1 MMTKVFQSG
10 NSQAVR
16 IPFDLRFDVDTVEI
30 FRGENGDL
38 ILRPVKPTVDLEFL
52 ALFSDFDES
61 FIEALEDR
69 DITPP
74 QERDG
79 L

>member
-1 MMTKVFQSG
+1 MVILF
-10 NSQAVR
+10 
-16 IPFDLRFDVDTVEI
+16 
-30 FRGENGDL
+30 
-38 ILRPVKPTVDLEFL
+38 LRPVKPTADLEFW